1 MTPIFGATNPH
12 LFLAASS
19 LLPHFVSHPISRAL
33 FHSLSL
39 FIPIYP
45 AGESFIEMTTAF
57 NHQCS
62 SWLAMINSFRL
73 KGNSV
78 RPVAYETTPPVVPW
92 HRRRFNTS
100 SLGEIAQCFET
111 AADVEHSFYIFQLKI
126 VIYMLQRLEFP
137 SGEQAIASSG
147 PDQHPHHNFANSQQ
161 RKLSTP
167 NPKRKTLLTAS
178 LHFGHWSLSHSFRV
192 AATRC
197 CHFDLLQFGTRYI
210 HLCQH
215 YCVTQ
220 IKRFRSICP
229 FINHSVAFCMQVNGV
244 TPMLSAT
251 YLMRYKYSTLAIG
264 FGAEDAI
271 VTIVSHF
278 QVLVLLSLSSF
289 VW

>member
-210 HLCQH
+210 RDIN
-215 YCVTQ
+215 TQ
-220 IKRFRSICP
+220 
-229 FINHSVAFCMQVNGV
+229 
-244 TPMLSAT
+244 LW
-251 YLMRYKYSTLAIG
+251 L
-264 FGAEDAI
+264 
-271 VTIVSHF
+271 
-278 QVLVLLSLSSF
+278 
-289 VW
+289 